1 MCRWTLM
8 ASSKLKLG
16 SAQLLWLSWTNLWV
30 CHLCS
35 VFQLTSTLTNI
46 WRIAEWLFFCRRIL
60 SKPLPACWSSTST
73 RVVASAHHAERVN
86 TALVSL
92 YRFYGISVFVQDNIY
107 FASEWLQKNPLI
119 SAGVDWMN
127 NMMWRFVR
135 GDARPSEI
143 DMIWEISKQ
152 VEGHT
157 ICALGDGAAWPVQ
170 VKPSACILNMKF
182 Y

>member
-1 MCRWTLM
+1 M
-8 ASSKLKLG
+8 
-16 SAQLLWLSWTNLWV
+16 
-30 CHLCS
+30 
-35 VFQLTSTLTNI
+35 
-46 WRIAEWLFFCRRIL
+46 
-60 SKPLPACWSSTST
+60 

-92 YRFYGISVFVQDNIY
+92 YRFMASLFSCKIFVLHLTDY
-107 FASEWLQKNPLI
+107 KTKQKLPLI

-127 NMMWRFVR
+127 KMMWRFVR

-170 VKPSACILNMKF
+170 VKPSACILNK
-182 Y
+182 